1 MQESDGTAATPA
13 RIMEGEETTMG
24 GTADAYLREQL
35 EKRRDE
41 LKSAISSPAPAMP
54 VSPLL
59 DLLGEVD
66 SAMQRMEQ
74 GSYGICEGCHDPVE
88 KDRLL
93 ADPLTRLCIGCLTQ
107 EEQRALERDVE
118 LASSIQRGLLPQ
130 TDVRFRDWQIHYQYH
145 PAGLV
150 SGDYCDVISP
160 STEDG
165 KLIFLVGDVAGKGIG
180 ASLLM
185 THLHA
190 MFRSLSGAGH
200 DLEKLLEIANSVFCE
215 STTASQ
221 YATLICGQAGM
232 SGEIEF
238 VNAGHLPALV
248 ITKEGVEQ
256 FGSTGLPLGL
266 FKTSRYQVTRVQ
278 LDPGDSLLLYTDG
291 ISETRGPAEKEYGAD
306 GLARVAGERHGWPPH
321 EIAAACI
328 RDVKNYSAN
337 ARQSDDQ
344 TLMIIHRADVAGSA
358 LND

>member
-1 MQESDGTAATPA
+1 MQESDGTAARTT
-13 RIMEGEETTMG
+13 RIIGQEKTTM
-24 GTADAYLREQL
+24 AEVAEPYLREQL
-35 EKRRDE
+35 EKRRNE

-54 VSPLL
+54 VAPLL
-59 DLLGEVD
+59 DLLSEVD

-74 GSYGICEGCHDPVE
+74 GTYGICEVCHDPVE

-93 ADPLTRLCIGCLTQ
+93 ADPLTRLCIDHLTH

-130 TDVRFRDWQIHYQYH
+130 SDVRFRDWQIHYLYN
-145 PAGLV
+145 PAGIV
-150 SGDYCDVISP
+150 SGDYCDVILP
-160 STEDG
+160 ATNDG
-165 KLIFLVGDVAGKGIG
+165 KLFFLVGDVAGKGIG

-190 MFRSLSGAGH
+190 MFRSLSGGGH

-221 YATLICGQAGM
+221 YATLICGRAGR
-232 SGEIEF
+232 SGELEI

-266 FKTSRYQVTRVQ
+266 FKTSSYTVTHVR
-278 LDPGDSLLLYTDG
+278 LEPGDSLLLYTDG
-291 ISETRGPAEKEYGAD
+291 ISETRSPTDKEYGSE
-306 GLARVAGERHGWPPH
+306 GLARVAGERYGWPPH

-328 RDVKNYSAN
+328 QDVKNYSAN
-337 ARQSDDQ
+337 ARQTDDQ
-344 TLMIIHRADVAGSA
+344 TLMVVHRADLAGSS
-358 LND
+358 LSD